1 MINLLADF
9 LGISD
14 SANST
19 YYSYLVQ
26 GSIILTIILFVLVS
40 MGVYRLWK
48 YITKF

>member
-1 MINLLADF
+1 MISLLAAF

-14 SANST
+14 SSSGQ

-26 GSIILTIILFVLVS
+26 GSIILSIILFVLVS